1 MSLPVFCF
9 DHWAQGPAAAQFRR
23 IRPARHLDIQ
33 DELWQHLGIQ
43 DEAQPMTDVI
53 QGTLDMLILKSL
65 SLAPMHGFG
74 ITKRIEQISKG
85 VFKVN
90 PGSLLLAFQRMERDG
105 LIDAEWRATE
115 NNRRAK
121 FYIITDK
128 GRKRLNTET
137 REWERRTAAIARL
150 LEA

>member
-1 MSLPVFCF
+1 MADSS
-9 DHWAQGPAAAQFRR
+9 
-23 IRPARHLDIQ
+23 
-33 DELWQHLGIQ
+33 
-43 DEAQPMTDVI
+43 TDVI
-53 QGTLDMLILKSL
+53 AGTLDMLILKSL
-65 SLAPMHGFG
+65 SLEPMHGFG
-74 ITKRIEQISKG
+74 ITRRIEQISKG

-105 LIDAEWRATE
+105 LIDAEWRMSE

-121 FYIITDK
+121 YYSLTTK
-128 GRKRLNTET
+128 GRSRLKAET

>member
-1 MSLPVFCF
+1 MSSVS
-9 DHWAQGPAAAQFRR
+9 
-23 IRPARHLDIQ
+23 
-33 DELWQHLGIQ
+33 
-43 DEAQPMTDVI
+43 TDVI

-74 ITKRIEQISKG
+74 VTKRIEQISKG

-105 LIDAEWRATE
+105 LIDSEWRASE

-121 FYIITDK
+121 YYSLTNK
-128 GRKRLNTET
+128 GRKRLKLET
-137 REWERRTAAIARL
+137 TDWERRAAAIARL